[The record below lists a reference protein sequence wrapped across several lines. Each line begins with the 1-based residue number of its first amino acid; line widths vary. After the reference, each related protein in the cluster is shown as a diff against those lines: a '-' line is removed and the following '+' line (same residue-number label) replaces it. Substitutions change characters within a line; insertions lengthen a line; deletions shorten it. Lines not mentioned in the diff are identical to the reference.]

1 MIRAKWVMVVVVLLA
16 AASVPAAACG
26 GTMAP
31 ASDLFPI
38 KIVPAVLHIPGP
50 DEPPLYLDIEY
61 AKAPAILPGNVC
73 EARCLTDFRGL
84 DLLLDACVASCV
96 SEI

>member
-1 MIRAKWVMVVVVLLA
+1 MFRAKWVMVVVLLA
-16 AASVPAAACG
+16 VAVITSNPAS
-26 GTMAP
+26 

-38 KIVPAVLHIPGP
+38 EILPAVLHIPGP

-61 AKAPAILPGNVC
+61 AQAPLLPGNLC
-73 EARCLTDFRGL
+73 EARCLTDFRDL
-84 DLLLDACVASCV
+84 DLLLDACVATCA

>member
-1 MIRAKWVMVVVVLLA
+1 MFRAKWVMVVVLLA
-16 AASVPAAACG
+16 VASVPAS
-26 GTMAP
+26 

-38 KIVPAVLHIPGP
+38 EILPAVLHIPGP

-61 AKAPAILPGNVC
+61 AKAPLLPGNLC
-73 EARCLTDFRGL
+73 EARCLTDFRDL
-84 DLLLDACVASCV
+84 DLLLDACVATCA

>member
-1 MIRAKWVMVVVVLLA
+1 MFRAKWVMVVVLLA
-16 AASVPAAACG
+16 VVSVPAS
-26 GTMAP
+26 

-38 KIVPAVLHIPGP
+38 EILPAVLHIPGP

-61 AKAPAILPGNVC
+61 ARTPLLPGNLC
-73 EARCLTDFRGL
+73 EARCLTDFRDLG
-84 DLLLDACVASCV
+84 LLLDACVATCA